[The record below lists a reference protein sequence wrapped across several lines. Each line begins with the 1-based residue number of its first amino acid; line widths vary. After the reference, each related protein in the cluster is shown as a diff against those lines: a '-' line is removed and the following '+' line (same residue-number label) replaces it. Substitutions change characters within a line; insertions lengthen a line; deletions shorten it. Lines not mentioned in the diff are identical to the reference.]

1 MVARGPAWAPGT
13 SLAEA
18 QQATSSLVA
27 LLRRESRG
35 VMITCDPVDGQDP
48 AQGLLPMMTPRS
60 QALLDLGAPDD
71 MMARQHGKWRN
82 RLRRALDGPLRVDHA
97 PRPEEADHWLLLRE
111 DTQARRR
118 NYRRLPRQFTVAWRA
133 VNGARSTRL
142 FVARYGKVPV
152 AAMLFLLH
160 GKGAS
165 YHVG

>member
-1 MVARGPAWAPGT
+1 
-13 SLAEA
+13 
-18 QQATSSLVA
+18 
-27 LLRRESRG
+27 
-35 VMITCDPVDGQDP
+35 
-48 AQGLLPMMTPRS
+48 
-60 QALLDLGAPDD
+60 
-71 MMARQHGKWRN
+71 
-82 RLRRALDGPLRVDHA
+82 
-97 PRPEEADHWLLLRE
+97 ADHWLLLRE

-165 YHVG
+165 YHVGWSDELGRQTHAHTLLLWKAATWLSERGHAWIDLGTLDTETTPGLARFKLGCGARRLTLGATCLDAPGTRAVTRVFG